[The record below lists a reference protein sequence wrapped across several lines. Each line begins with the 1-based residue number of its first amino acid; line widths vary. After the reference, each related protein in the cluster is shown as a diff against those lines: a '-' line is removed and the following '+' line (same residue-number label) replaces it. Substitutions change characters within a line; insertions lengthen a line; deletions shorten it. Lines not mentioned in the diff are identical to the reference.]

1 MGSWGVKALESDNGL
16 DLIFLLKTDYLPKH
30 KKLTLGGLIGFLKEE
45 GFLGETVNEIDFL
58 YDNTAIAIAELYS
71 EWQKTG
77 KLNYD
82 DEDSNVWSAITN
94 FSASAIAIFWT
105 PIRDQD
111 VQLRDDGK
119 KVQIRRYIDEPV
131 CVVGIGGD
139 GDINMNVRTRILS
152 HVYFSVHITQKAIQ
166 GRNIKFTDI

>member
-45 GFLGETVNEIDFL
+45 DFLGETVNEIDFL
-58 YDNTAIAIAELYS
+58 YDNTAIALAELYS
-71 EWQKTG
+71 EWQETG

-94 FSASAIAIFWT
+94 FSASATARKDLL
-105 PIRDQD
+105 PDE
-111 VQLRDDGK
+111 DGEREIVELWK
-119 KVQIRRYIDEPV
+119 ESNNWESWDKHLDSLIELLQQE
-131 CVVGIGGD
+131 
-139 GDINMNVRTRILS
+139 
-152 HVYFSVHITQKAIQ
+152 
-166 GRNIKFTDI
+166 

>member
-94 FSASAIAIFWT
+94 FSASATARKDLLRRLRSIKNQVPDEDGERGKTDSESRKREDKDKNLGSGKGSFQRGGRGIRKTAGT
-105 PIRDQD
+105 P
-111 VQLRDDGK
+111 DGACK
-119 KVQIRRYIDEPV
+119 
-131 CVVGIGGD
+131 G
-139 GDINMNVRTRILS
+139 
-152 HVYFSVHITQKAIQ
+152 A
-166 GRNIKFTDI
+166 